1 MKNPNK
7 KPSADKSK
15 RPKPTPKSPAKK
27 SAFKSSF
34 IPEDINITLRC
45 EAGILSQDYVN
56 VADLIRLTTAYN
68 VLSEIVSRNQPFI
81 DDKEFKKFMQQLND
95 WIQKIQSNIN
105 IKG

>member
-7 KPSADKSK
+7 KPLADKSN
-15 RPKPTPKSPAKK
+15 RPKPPPKAPSKQP
-27 SAFKSSF
+27 AFKSSF

-45 EAGILSQDYVN
+45 EAGVLSQDYVCI
-56 VADLIRLTTAYN
+56 ADLIRLTTAYN

-81 DDKEFKKFMQQLND
+81 DDKEFKQMMQKLNQ
-95 WIQKIQSNIN
+95 WIQKIQSNIK